1 MAASLLRTKG
11 CSRGAV
17 QLQLP
22 NSGTNGNG
30 SSSFRDPAF
39 VENKNLPVHR
49 WVPWIAGFSARSV
62 DDVIST
68 YIGPKSKG
76 TVLDPFCGV
85 GTTLIQ
91 AILRGHKTIGFEIN
105 PYAALACRAKLTA
118 SRIDLAELDGA
129 IALLESSSKRW
140 RNGSA
145 PFGVLPPPL
154 KSRIPFLSPNV
165 ERQALHAVAFLN
177 SLDSAELSD
186 LCRLAFGAIL
196 VGISNYTYEPSLTSR
211 PAAGKALITDANVA
225 QALIGKL
232 RQMRS
237 DIAWLRQETNS
248 RKPGKAEIINAD
260 FFQGQQSVKTGS
272 IDLVVTS
279 PPYMNNYHYVRN
291 SRPQL
296 YWLSFVT
303 SPPQQRDLEVGNF
316 GQYWQTVRDA
326 DPLRL
331 VFRHPASES
340 IIEQLREIRT
350 EHGAY
355 GGSGWAN
362 YVVAYLNDCYRFMGI
377 LRRVLRRGGTAVI
390 VIGNSIIQGV
400 NVQIE
405 RILSEIGEMQGL
417 RSSGVYCIRE
427 KRVGASIT
435 QSSVRRGVRTSA
447 QLSEFAVI
455 VRKK

>member
-1 MAASLLRTKG
+1 MATSLRKG
-11 CSRGAV
+11 NGVSRGTV

-22 NSGTNGNG
+22 NSGNNGNG

-39 VENKNLPVHR
+39 GENKHLPVHR
-49 WVPWIAGFSARSV
+49 WVPWIAGFSAGFV

-68 YIGPKSKG
+68 YIGPKSKE

-85 GTTLIQ
+85 GTTLLQ
-91 AILRGHKTIGFEIN
+91 AILRGHKAIGFEIN

-118 SRIDLAELDGA
+118 SRVDLAELDGA
-129 IALLESSSKRW
+129 IALLESSCKGW
-140 RNGSA
+140 KNGSA
-145 PFGVLPPPL
+145 PSRVLPPPL

-177 SLDSAELSD
+177 SLDSASLSD

-211 PAAGKALITDANVA
+211 PAAGKSLIMDADVA
-225 QALIGKL
+225 QVLIGKL

-237 DIAWLRQETNS
+237 DIIWLRQEMNGK
-248 RKPGKAEIINAD
+248 KPGKAEIINAD
-260 FFQGQQSVKTGS
+260 FFQGQQSLKTGS

-291 SRPQL
+291 SRPHL

-303 SPPQQRDLEVGNF
+303 SPRQQRYLEVGNF

-326 DPLRL
+326 DPLSL
-331 VFRHPASES
+331 VFHHPTSES
-340 IIEQLREIRT
+340 IVEQLRAIRT

-390 VIGNSIIQGV
+390 VIGNSIIQGL
-400 NVQIE
+400 NVQTQS
-405 RILSEIGEMQGL
+405 ILSEIGEMQGL
-417 RSSGVYCIRE
+417 KTSGVHCVRE

-435 QSSVRRGVRTSA
+435 QSSVRRGAHTSA
-447 QLSEFAVI
+447 QLAEFAVI